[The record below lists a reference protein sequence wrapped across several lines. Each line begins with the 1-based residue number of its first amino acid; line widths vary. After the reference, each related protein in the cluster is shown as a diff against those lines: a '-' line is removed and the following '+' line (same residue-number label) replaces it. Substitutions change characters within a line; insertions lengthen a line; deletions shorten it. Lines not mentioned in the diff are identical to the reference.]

1 VLRRCPFSPPTVGLT
16 RVQSTPVW
24 QEVWGD
30 HLHHGL
36 YPGGKARKDHQQAQ
50 VGCCQVLSLETARQ
64 KGSQMLF
71 HRLT

>member
-1 VLRRCPFSPPTVGLT
+1 
-16 RVQSTPVW
+16 
-24 QEVWGD
+24 VWGD